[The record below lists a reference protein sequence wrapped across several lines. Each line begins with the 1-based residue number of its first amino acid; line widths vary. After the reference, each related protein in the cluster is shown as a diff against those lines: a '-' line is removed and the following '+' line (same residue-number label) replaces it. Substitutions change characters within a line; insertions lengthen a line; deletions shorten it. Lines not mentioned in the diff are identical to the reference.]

1 MPAGIRDVAERA
13 GVSVAT
19 VSHVLNRTR
28 YVAPQT
34 EQRVLLAIRK
44 LKYYKNVHAGRLARG
59 SSEFFGLIISDI
71 ENPFFPK
78 IIKSF
83 EAEAVKHRFD
93 ILLCTTNYDPDR
105 TQMAVQKMIENR
117 VRGVAVMTVSM
128 DPAIARE
135 LKKSQIPVVFL
146 ELGLVERYIS
156 NIHIN
161 YAKGSSQ
168 TIEYLYKLGHRAFA
182 FISGPRERPSS
193 LMYEQVFAEALQQL
207 GLPAHQNVVGNNK
220 VEGGI
225 AAVRTLLAQPH
236 FPTAIF
242 CSNDMTAI
250 GAVVALEE
258 AGLRV
263 PEDVSVVGTDDIEFA
278 RLARP
283 SLTTI
288 RIPREQLG
296 KLAFEVL
303 DKMLRSSRRI
313 GREHVLDTELVV
325 RQSTAS
331 APTRAGEKTSTSST
345 A

>member
-44 LKYYKNVHAGRLARG
+44 LKYYKNVNAGRLARG

-83 EAEAVKHRFD
+83 EAEAVKHRLD
-93 ILLCTTNYDPDR
+93 VLLCATNYDPDR

-117 VRGVAVMTVSM
+117 VRGVAVMTVSV

-135 LKKSQIPVVFL
+135 LKKSHIPVVFL

-156 NIHIN
+156 NIHVN
-161 YAKGSSQ
+161 YAQGASQ
-168 TIEYLYKLGHRAFA
+168 TIDYLYKLGHREFA
-182 FISGPRERPSS
+182 FISGPPERPSS
-193 LMYEQVFAEALQQL
+193 LIYQQVFAEALHQR
-207 GLPAHQNVVGNNK
+207 GLPKYQTVVGNNK

-236 FPTAIF
+236 FPTAVF

-250 GAVVALEE
+250 GAVVALED

-278 RLARP
+278 RLVRP

-303 DKMLRSSRRI
+303 DKMLCSSRRI

-325 RQSTAS
+325 RQSTAC
-331 APTRAGEKTSTSST
+331 APIRAGERTQ
-345 A
+345 